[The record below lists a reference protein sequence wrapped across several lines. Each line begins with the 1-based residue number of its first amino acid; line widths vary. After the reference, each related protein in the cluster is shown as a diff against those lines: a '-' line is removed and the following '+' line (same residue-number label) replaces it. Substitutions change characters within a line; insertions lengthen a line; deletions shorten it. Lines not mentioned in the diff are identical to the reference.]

1 MKKISIFLGL
11 SLSLFSACDSGED
24 DSNREAV
31 YYNIS
36 ETPKTTLSEI
46 LKAREY
52 TRNKLLIAS
61 DIPLFEE
68 NGYGVLDKQTGESHI
83 LMKNMVGESYE
94 KPADSSRKSVLMF
107 SQITDIHFTDVESPI
122 RSVYGLAI
130 SPSAYRPHSIYA
142 AHITDAMI
150 QTLSYFHTKAKQD
163 FLLVTGDTI
172 DNGEQIEQDWFNS
185 VLNGGEVRIDSGEI
199 SDPVKGS
206 GNDFTDPFISKGVPY
221 DLPWFGSIGNHD
233 IMFSGIFYI
242 DDETSKAFQGEDI
255 PTISIGTPVY
265 TGTQDGTTEYAEP
278 YCAFKK
284 IIKNDKAAAMFV
296 EVGDTEFCPEPKTPA
311 DSRRK
316 PFQTH
321 AEFLNYVADT
331 KGYQIVNENSE
342 KAYYSIRPLP
352 QLPIEI
358 ITLDTSASRVNF
370 LVDGNLNKGKQN
382 EAGFIDRVQFD
393 WLANRLQELENN
405 NVAVFI
411 VQHHPSYDLDD
422 NSEISKAEYR
432 ELLKKHHNVL
442 ALIVGHGHKNRV
454 DYYEPITEEE
464 HGFFEIQTSG
474 LLDFPEQA
482 RMFELVSN
490 GDGTLSLISTMID
503 HASTENSLSDL
514 GRKLSL
520 SQLQV
525 GGQSNIDSSIGV
537 LEDRNVDL
545 VIKVPQQIY
554 SNIISVDRNITGLR
568 TYKLDK

>member
-1 MKKISIFLGL
+1 MKKIVLFFLL
-11 SLSLFSACDSGED
+11 FFLLFSCDSEKD
-24 DSNREAV
+24 NFNREAI

-36 ETPKTTLSEI
+36 ETPKTTLVET
-46 LKAREY
+46 LKPREY

-68 NGYGVLDKQTGESHI
+68 NGYGILDKKSGESHLLI
-83 LMKNMVGESYE
+83 KNMVGDEYQ
-94 KPADSSRKSVLMF
+94 KPSDSSRKSILMF
-107 SQITDIHFTDVESPI
+107 SQITDIHFTDVEAPI

-130 SPSAYRPHSIYA
+130 SSSAYRPHSIYV

-150 QTLSYFHTKAKQD
+150 QTLSYFHSKAKQD

-172 DNGEQIEQDWFNS
+172 DNAEAIEQDWFNS
-185 VLNGGEVRIDSGEI
+185 VLNGGEVRIDSGEV

-221 DLPWFGSIGNHD
+221 DLPWFGAIGNHD

-242 DDETSKAFQGEDI
+242 DDETSEAFQGDTI

-265 TGTQDGTTEYAEP
+265 TGTQDGKTQYAEP

-284 IIKNDKAAAMFV
+284 IIKNDKAAAMFI
-296 EVGDTEFCPEPKTPA
+296 EEGDTENCPTPKVPS
-311 DSRRK
+311 DSKRK

-321 AEFLNYVADT
+321 AQFLNYIADT
-331 KGYQIVNENSE
+331 KGYQIVNESSE
-342 KAYYSIRPLP
+342 KAYYSIKPLS

-370 LVDGNLNKGKQN
+370 LVDGVLNKWKQN
-382 EAGFIDRVQFD
+382 EAGFLDRVQFN
-393 WLANRLQELENN
+393 WLANKLQELENDDI
-405 NVAVFI
+405 AVFI

-432 ELLKKHHNVL
+432 ELLKKHNNIL
-442 ALIVGHGHKNRV
+442 GLIVGHGHKNRI
-454 DYYEPITEEE
+454 DYYEPTTEDE

-482 RMFELVSN
+482 RLFELVSN
-490 GDGTLSLISTMID
+490 GNGTLSLILTMID
-503 HASTENSLSDL
+503 HASADDSLSSFA
-514 GRKLSL
+514 RKLSL

-525 GGQSNIDSSIGV
+525 GGQSNVDSSLGV
-537 LEDRNVDL
+537 PEDRNVDL
-545 VIKVPQQIY
+545 VIKVPTSIY
-554 SNIISVDRNITGLR
+554 SKIISIDRNISGLR
-568 TYKLDK
+568 SYSLDK